1 MMGWYKRT
9 FKTRNMMTSQICKA
23 CNHTETAIMKELN
36 SIDLR
41 ICLLIEEKKSEISI
55 VMKLIEVQL
64 LTYFH
69 SLLVRLLNSRK
80 F

>member
-1 MMGWYKRT
+1 MGWYKRT

-41 ICLLIEEKKSEISI
+41 ICLLIEEKKSRN
-55 VMKLIEVQL
+55 
-64 LTYFH
+64 FH
-69 SLLVRLLNSRK
+69 CHEADRGSAVDLFS
-80 F
+80 FSPC